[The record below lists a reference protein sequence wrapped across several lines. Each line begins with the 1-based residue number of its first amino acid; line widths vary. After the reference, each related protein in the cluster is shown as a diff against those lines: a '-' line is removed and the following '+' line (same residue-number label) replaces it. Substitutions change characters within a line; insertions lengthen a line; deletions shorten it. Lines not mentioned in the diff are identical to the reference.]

1 MDAAWI
7 AKLFD
12 RPDLAR
18 MGHAQRRG
26 DINLGLGWLY
36 YALGRIV
43 RPRRAVVIG
52 SYRGFVPMMLGK
64 ALADNLDP
72 GEVIFIDP
80 SLVDPFWTDP
90 DAVAGYFRDYGL
102 ENVRHHRATT
112 QEFVASD
119 AYRAIDEVGI
129 LFIDGFHSDE
139 QVAFDYGAF
148 AHLVPP
154 RGFIALHDSMVVRPD
169 GVYGPDKA
177 YEMRVKFFVDTLKTD
192 PDLQVMDWPFGHS
205 GLTLV
210 RKIDRSLPDPLRDW
224 IEGHPLDPV

>member
-1 MDAAWI
+1 MDPAWI
-7 AKLFD
+7 AHLFE

-18 MGHAQRRG
+18 MGHAQRRADG
-26 DINLGLGWLY
+26 NLGLGWLY

-52 SYRGFVPMMLGK
+52 SYRGFVPIMLAK
-64 ALADNLDP
+64 ALADNLDK
-72 GEVIFIDP
+72 GEVVFLDP

-90 DAVAGYFRDYGL
+90 AATDAHFAEYGID
-102 ENVRHHRATT
+102 NIRHYRATT
-112 QEFVASD
+112 QAFVETD

-129 LFIDGFHSDE
+129 LFVDGYHSEE

-154 RGFIALHDSMVVRPD
+154 RGFIAFHDSMVVLPD
-169 GVYGPDKA
+169 KVYGADKA
-177 YEMRVKFFVDTLKTD
+177 YEMRVKYFLDRLKAD

-210 RKIDRSLPDPLRDW
+210 RRIDRSLPDPLRTW